1 MPAVRA
7 RTAALLASA
16 CVLWVTAETA
26 MAANGGFSPKEP
38 HSPNAQRINDAYWL
52 VFGFTSFIFVLVEA
66 TLITFVI
73 RYRRRGRAR
82 AVEGPQIHGSGRL
95 ETIWTVFPV
104 VVLAVIAAFV
114 LYKLP
119 GIKNVPPASAGAG
132 ERIQIRARQF
142 YWQFTYP
149 GGQTSINRM
158 VVPVHAVV
166 RLDVTA
172 PDVAHS
178 WWIPRLGGKIDA
190 IPGRTNTTWFETDRL
205 GTYHGQC
212 AEFCGLY
219 HAAMKAD
226 VVVVRPR
233 AYSEFLA
240 GHDAGSPTVGKE
252 TFTGVCA
259 KCHGSLGQG
268 GYGPKI
274 AGNATLADRQALEDL
289 VRNGKGRMPAVGN
302 DWPDAQVDALFRD
315 LKGRFSSGG

>member
-1 MPAVRA
+1 VR
-7 RTAALLASA
+7 RLVSALLVASSLA
-16 CVLWVTAETA
+16 LV
-26 MAANGGFSPKEP
+26 AASGALAGNGGFGPAAP
-38 HSPNAQRINDAYWL
+38 VTPNGSRINDAYWFI
-52 VFGFTSFIFVLVEA
+52 FGFTAAVFLLVEA
-66 TLITFVI
+66 TLVLFVI
-73 RYRRRGRAR
+73 RYRRRGRPR
-82 AVEGPQIHGSGRL
+82 EIEGLQMHGSTRL
-95 ETIWTVFPV
+95 EQLWTIVPV
-104 VVLAVIAAFV
+104 LILAAIAAFV

-119 GIKNVPPASAGAG
+119 GIKDVPSARAG
-132 ERIQIRARQF
+132 EQLTIDVHAHQF
-142 YWQFTYP
+142 YWEFHYP
-149 GGQTSINRM
+149 NGRISVDKM
-158 VVPVHAVV
+158 VVPAGRVV
-166 RLDVTA
+166 RLEVTT